1 MAPPFHLKRKKESL
15 WCPAQAAS
23 ALLRENLCQQWPL
36 ERTNWYL
43 WHQPVLPKTKV
54 ANLCESPEISSTEKC
69 YFSRFLTSR
78 EHSKTQAD
86 VFKFKHTTPVTAKVQ
101 AAQNRKV
108 SHLLSNNFVREKRL
122 TDSISSLVF
131 RSMALGLRSP
141 HPDINFFLPLNNTK
155 VIISW

>member
-54 ANLCESPEISSTEKC
+54 SVNLQKFQAQRSAIFHASWLQGSTVKQRLMFSSSNTPLLSLQRCEQHKTEK
-69 YFSRFLTSR
+69 S
-78 EHSKTQAD
+78 
-86 VFKFKHTTPVTAKVQ
+86 
-101 AAQNRKV
+101 

-131 RSMALGLRSP
+131 QSMALGLRSP